1 MNLADRII
9 AEVLRGT
16 RFTEADILVSR
27 KGRNRETHRE
37 VLALSKL
44 IARRLHAEGWS
55 TEEIGHRLE
64 KHTSTIGLW
73 LARTNADV
81 ERELLVEVANSG
93 VENDC
98 RKYVTVQIGAD
109 TWKALARYRK

>member
-1 MNLADRII
+1 MNLADRIM

-16 RFTEADILVSR
+16 RYTEADILTSR

-37 VLALSKL
+37 VLALSKI

-64 KHTSTIGLW
+64 KHTSTIGTW
-73 LARTNADV
+73 LARTNVDV
-81 ERELLVEVANSG
+81 ERELLVDVANSG
-93 VENDC
+93 VEYEC
-98 RKYVTVQIGAD
+98 RKYVSVQIDPD
-109 TWKALARYRK
+109 TWQALARYRK